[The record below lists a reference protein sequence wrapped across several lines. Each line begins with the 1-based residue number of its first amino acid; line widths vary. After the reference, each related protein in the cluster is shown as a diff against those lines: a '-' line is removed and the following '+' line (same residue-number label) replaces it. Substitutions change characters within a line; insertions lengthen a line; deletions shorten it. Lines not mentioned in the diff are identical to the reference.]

1 MTRSPYSGLPPRAF
15 WRGSVAG
22 APAFPDDIYRPKFA
36 VTKDTKVFTAGS
48 CFAQHVGAAM
58 KAAGISVIDAE
69 PARRGLPPETAKR
82 FGYGVYSARFGNLY
96 TVKQFRQLVEEIGGA
111 EPALAVWER
120 DGRFWDAQRPG
131 VEPDGLAS
139 EALVTEMRAQHLVAV
154 GEALRQAD
162 MIVFTLGLTEAWEH
176 TATGTVYPTAPGT
189 IAGTYDADVF
199 RFANYG
205 VADIIED
212 FTALEETLSS
222 INPDLKW
229 LLTVSP
235 VPLAA
240 TASNQHVLPATVRS
254 KSVLRVVCDMLCD
267 SSERIDYFPSYEL
280 VISPAHP
287 QSVFANDLRS
297 VRPEIVS
304 QIMQTF
310 LKAHDLAP
318 ADSCEESSRGTR
330 IPEEALTPDAGG
342 DAICEEILLDA
353 FAPAAPTPPKSP
365 S

>member
-1 MTRSPYSGLPPRAF
+1 MTRSPYSGLPGHAF
-15 WRGSVAG
+15 WRGGVAG
-22 APAFPDDIYRPKFA
+22 ASPFPDDIYRPKFA

-58 KAAGISVIDAE
+58 KAAGINVIDAE

-82 FGYGVYSARFGNLY
+82 FGYGVYSARFGNIY
-96 TVKQFRQLVEEIGGA
+96 TVKQFRQLVKEAGGA
-111 EPALAVWER
+111 TPALPVWEKN
-120 DGRFWDAQRPG
+120 GRFWDAQRPG

-139 EALVTEMRAQHLVAV
+139 GALVEEMRAQHLASVSL
-154 GEALRQAD
+154 ALQQAD
-162 MIVFTLGLTEAWEH
+162 VIVFTLGLTEAWEH

-189 IAGTYDADVF
+189 IAGTFDPSVF

-205 VADIIED
+205 VADILED
-212 FTALEETLSS
+212 FSALEEALAS

-240 TASNQHVLPATVRS
+240 TASDQHVLPATVRS
-254 KSVLRVVCDMLCD
+254 KAVLRVVCDMQAE

-280 VISPAHP
+280 VTSPAHP
-287 QSVFANDLRS
+287 QSVFADDLRS
-297 VRPEIVS
+297 VRPEIVG

-310 LKAHDLAP
+310 LKAHDLGEGSSAELEERPAP
-318 ADSCEESSRGTR
+318 NAN
-330 IPEEALTPDAGG
+330 PEDE
-342 DAICEEILLDA
+342 AICEDILLDA
-353 FAPAAPTPPKSP
+353 FAPEAP
-365 S
+365 